1 MLDSEDMKILAIET
15 SCDETA
21 VSVVEAKGDTE
32 HLQFEVLSHLISS
45 QIALH
50 TKWGGVV
57 PSLAKREH
65 ARNLLPLLLES
76 LYESGLVN
84 PKQKKIRDNL
94 TIQEAAEVRRILER
108 EPELLDLFLQHIPAI
123 KPPEVD
129 IIVVTQGP
137 GLEPALWV
145 GINLAKALSFVWKIP
160 VIPVNHM
167 EGHILSVMATLDKK
181 QPKINNIKFPVLS
194 LLISGGHTELVL
206 SKDWLNY
213 QVIGQTRDDAVGE
226 AFDKVARI
234 LGLPYPG
241 GPEISRLAD
250 LASGHPPEKLPRPM
264 LNSNDFDFSFSG
276 LKTAVLYLV
285 KKLSPLS
292 QINRVEIAREFQQ
305 AVIDVLITKTG
316 RAIQKYHPH
325 TLVIGGGVVANKD
338 LREKFGEVIKEHF
351 PTVRLLVP
359 DLSLSTDNA
368 TMIALAGYLR
378 VQAAEGQVPTND
390 FAAHGTLPLS

>member
-1 MLDSEDMKILAIET
+1 MLDFGDMKILAIET

-21 VSVVEAKGDTE
+21 VSIVEASGDTE
-32 HLQFEVLSHLISS
+32 HLQFKVLSHLISS
-45 QIALH
+45 QIKLH
-50 TKWGGVV
+50 AEWGGVV

-65 ARNLLPLLLES
+65 ARNLLPLFLES
-76 LYESGLVN
+76 LRDSKLIN
-84 PKQKKIRDNL
+84 PRQKKTRDNL
-94 TIQEAAEVRRILER
+94 TIEEAAKVKRILER
-108 EPELLDLFLQHIPAI
+108 EPELLDRFLQHIPAI
-123 KPPEVD
+123 KPPAID
-129 IIVVTQGP
+129 LIVVTQGP

-145 GINLAKALSFVWKIP
+145 GINLAKALSFVWHIP
-160 VIPVNHM
+160 VVPVNHL
-167 EGHILSVMATLDKK
+167 EGHILSVLATLNEK
-181 QPKINNIKFPVLS
+181 QPKINHVKFPVLS

-206 SKDWLNY
+206 SKDWLHY
-213 QVIGQTRDDAVGE
+213 QMIGQTRDDAVGE

-234 LGLPYPG
+234 LNLPYPG

-264 LNSNDFDFSFSG
+264 INSNDYDFSFSG

-285 KKLSPLS
+285 KKISPLS

-316 RAIQKYHPH
+316 QAIKQYHPK
-325 TLVIGGGVVANKD
+325 TLIIGGGVVANKT
-338 LREKFGEVIKEHF
+338 LRERFSEVIKQHF
-351 PTVRLLVP
+351 TGVKLLVP

-378 VQAAEGQVPTND
+378 AQATKGKIPARE
-390 FAAHGTLPLS
+390 FIAHGTLPLS